1 MQSSPLSV
9 LADNLHL
16 TGDLDNDGDLQID
29 GKIEGN
35 VRSKNLTVG
44 ISGKI
49 EGSVEA
55 NDCQISGQ
63 VTGNIIV
70 SRLKLTSSADVKG
83 DIVYDVIHVEE
94 GAKICG
100 NIKIKADPQAQ
111 SGKGS
116 KNSDDAKKSSED
128 SLASLVK
135 KI

>member
-44 ISGKI
+44 ASGKV
-49 EGSVEA
+49 EGSIEA
-55 NDCQISGQ
+55 SDCQISGQ
-63 VTGNIIV
+63 VIGNIMA
-70 SRLKLTSSADVKG
+70 SKLKLTHSADVKG
-83 DIVYDVIHVEE
+83 DIIYDIIHVEE

-100 NIKIKADPQAQ
+100 NIKVKSDAPSSSAKAN
-111 SGKGS
+111 
-116 KNSDDAKKSSED
+116 KNDGDGKKSSTD
-128 SLASLVK
+128 SLENLVK